1 MCVELVSGKC
11 IGKEGPAV
19 GRLDGKVAIVTGG
32 SAGIGRGI
40 ARALAR
46 EGAAVTIA
54 ARSAKTLKEV
64 AAEIEERGGTVMDY
78 VCDIRDQEDINRTV
92 AATIEAFGAIDVLVN
107 NAHDLPAETALPF
120 LETDDDNV
128 RHSFE
133 GGVLSTVHFMKACY
147 PHMEG
152 RGGSIINFG
161 SIVGVQGWA
170 TFLSYAVSKE
180 GIRALTRVA
189 AREWGPVGIRVNAIC
204 PRAWDWSERS
214 MEWLHSLPE
223 AEQQALMDAVP
234 LGHFG
239 RAERDIGGVAVF
251 LASEDG
257 GFMTGQTLFPDGGI
271 SIDSGR

>member
-1 MCVELVSGKC
+1 
-11 IGKEGPAV
+11 V

-40 ARALAR
+40 ARAFAR

-54 ARSAKTLKEV
+54 ARSTKTLKDV
-64 AAEIEERGGTVMDY
+64 ATEIEELGGKVMY
-78 VCDIRDQEDINRTV
+78 SLCDVSKRDDIDRTV
-92 AATIEAFGAIDVLVN
+92 GATVEAFGAVDVLVN
-107 NAHDLPAETALPF
+107 NAHDLPTETALPF
-120 LETDDDNV
+120 LETDDDNI

-152 RGGSIINFG
+152 RGGSIINLG
-161 SIVGVQGWA
+161 SIAGVQGWA

-214 MEWLHSLPE
+214 MEWLRALPE
-223 AEQQALMDAVP
+223 DEQQALLKSVP

-257 GFMTGQTLFPDGGI
+257 GFLTGQTLFPDGGI